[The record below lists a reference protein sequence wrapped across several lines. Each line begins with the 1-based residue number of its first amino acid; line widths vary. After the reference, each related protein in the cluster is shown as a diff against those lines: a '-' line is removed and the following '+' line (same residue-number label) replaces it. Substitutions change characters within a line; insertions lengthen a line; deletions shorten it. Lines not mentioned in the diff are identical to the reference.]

1 MGEDAQGITRGFFS
15 DFWEEFCKVYV
26 DGGNLSVAPDKMLPV
41 EHIKSLGRIFV
52 AGFITTGF
60 IPALFRPQSTML
72 YCIGYCVAKCLQQD
86 LLHFHLS
93 KA

>member
-26 DGGNLSVAPDKMLPV
+26 DGGNLSIAPDKMLPV

-60 IPALFRPQSTML
+60 IPPSINNALL
-72 YCIGYCVAKCLQQD
+72 YR
-86 LLHFHLS
+86 LLCGKMPSAGCYIFIYRKLRRS
-93 KA
+93 R